1 MLFLKKAMQRQIKLF
16 EVLENGKKEIVKR
29 SRLRPILLSLKCDTG
44 VTVEKKLRKSKT
56 SNETSIFRKSCQL
69 VKNNPIE
76 RKFFS
81 RDVEVP
87 II

>member
-16 EVLENGKKEIVKR
+16 ELLENEKKEIVKR
-29 SRLRPILLSLKCDTG
+29 SRLRPNLLSLKCDTG
-44 VTVEKKLRKSKT
+44 VTDEKKLRKSK
-56 SNETSIFRKSCQL
+56 TSIFRKSCQL

-76 RKFFS
+76 RNFFS

>member
-16 EVLENGKKEIVKR
+16 ELLENEKKEIVKR
-29 SRLRPILLSLKCDTG
+29 SRLRPNLLSLKCDTG
-44 VTVEKKLRKSKT
+44 VTDEKKLRKSK
-56 SNETSIFRKSCQL
+56 TSIFRKSCQL

-76 RKFFS
+76 RNFFS
-81 RDVEVP
+81 RDVEVL